1 MFWVYFYINFN
12 EFNIMNYIF
21 KMIKVVN
28 FMIFIFYCNRE
39 NMISVNNGKVL
50 WVYG

>member
-1 MFWVYFYINFN
+1 MFWVYPYINLN
-12 EFNIMNYIF
+12 ELNTMNYTL

-39 NMISVNNGKVL
+39 NMISANNGKVL
-50 WVYG
+50 WAYG